1 MILSP
6 YYKTDQVH
14 RDSLKNFQCESLMVI
29 FREVFADGYATRLI
43 KGGSEPEYIPA
54 TKKGGEHHI
63 IFTHDYFSSALHEV
77 AHWCVAGEQ
86 RRLQHDYGYWY
97 APDGRDEKQQ
107 IAFEQVEVKP
117 QAVEWLFSRACG
129 IPFRISVDNLA
140 AGMAASEGFKAAIVQ
155 QVHNYCLGEVND
167 RAKSFIAALT
177 HYYKTSSVFDVHYYA
192 ADKL

>member
-1 MILSP
+1 
-6 YYKTDQVH
+6 
-14 RDSLKNFQCESLMVI
+14 MVI
-29 FREVFADGYATRLI
+29 FSEVFANDYATRLI

-54 TKKGGEHHI
+54 IEKGGEHHI

-107 IAFEQVEVKP
+107 AEFEQVEVKP
-117 QAVEWLFSRACG
+117 QALEWLFSRACG

-140 AGMAASEGFKAAIVQ
+140 AGMTASDDFKTAIVQ
-155 QVHNYCLGEVND
+155 QVHEYCLGSLND
-167 RAKSFIAALT
+167 RAKSFIAALSN
-177 HYYKTSSVFDVHYYA
+177 YYKTPSVFDVHYYA